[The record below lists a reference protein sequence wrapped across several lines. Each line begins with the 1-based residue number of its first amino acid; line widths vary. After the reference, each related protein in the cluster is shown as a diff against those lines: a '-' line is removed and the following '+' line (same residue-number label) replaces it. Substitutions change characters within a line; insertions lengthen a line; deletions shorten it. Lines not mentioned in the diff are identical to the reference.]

1 MASFSYVIIDQRGK
15 EKRGSMEGD
24 SEEKVKS
31 ALKADG
37 LIPLSVKEQNL
48 LTKDLNF
55 DIGGGIKPRD
65 LSVFCRQF
73 GSVLSAGVTIISA
86 LQMLGDQTEKKRMKN
101 AIREIQASVEKGET
115 LAASMG
121 MQPKIFPP
129 ILINMVEAG
138 EASGSLEI
146 TFERMAIHFE
156 KDSKLKGLIK
166 QAMIYPMV
174 ICIVAIGAI
183 VVMMTVVVPNFIAM
197 FNDMDTQLPAIT
209 QFVVNIS
216 NFMVRKWWLLILIVA
231 LVTGGFIALKKNP
244 AGAEALGKVA
254 LRIPLFGGL
263 IIKSSSAR
271 LTRTLS
277 TMITAGIPLIDALQ
291 ITARTMDNIIVKKC
305 LINASEE
312 VARGVP
318 LSKPLEYSKLFPP
331 MVYHMISIGEETGNM
346 ESMLDRVADY
356 YDEEVEAATKA
367 LTTVLEPLVIVI
379 MALVVGVI
387 IMAIMSPM
395 MSLYSSIENA

>member
-1 MASFSYVIIDQRGK
+1 MASFSYVIIDPMGK
-15 EKRGSMEGD
+15 EKHGSMVGD
-24 SEEKVKS
+24 SADKVTS

-37 LIPLSVKEQNL
+37 MIPLSVKEQSL

-55 DIGGGIKPRD
+55 DIGSGVKTRD
-65 LSVFCRQF
+65 LSIFCRQF
-73 GSVLSAGVTIISA
+73 ASILSAGVTIISA

-115 LAASMG
+115 LAQSMG
-121 MQPKIFPP
+121 LQPKVFPP
-129 ILINMVEAG
+129 ILVNMVEAG
-138 EASGSLEI
+138 EATGSLEV
-146 TFERMAIHFE
+146 TFERMAMHFE

-174 ICIVAIGAI
+174 ICIVAVGAI
-183 VVMMTVVVPNFIAM
+183 SIMMTVVVPNFIAM
-197 FNDMDTQLPAIT
+197 FDSIGTKLPAIT

-216 NFMVRKWWLLILIVA
+216 NFMVSKWWLLLLIV
-231 LVTGGFIALKKNP
+231 VIVVGGFIALRKNP
-244 AGAEALGKVA
+244 ASAEVLGRIALKV
-254 LRIPLFGGL
+254 PLFGGL

-277 TMITAGIPLIDALQ
+277 TMITAGIPLIEALQ
-291 ITARTMDNIIVKKC
+291 ITSRTMDNIIVKKC
-305 LINASEE
+305 LMNASEE

-318 LSKPLEYSKLFPP
+318 LSKPLEYSGIFPP
-331 MVYHMISIGEETGNM
+331 MVYHMINIGEETGNM

-367 LTTVLEPLVIVI
+367 LTTVLEPLIIVI
-379 MALVVGVI
+379 LALVVGVI

>member
-1 MASFSYVIIDQRGK
+1 MASFSYVIVDQMGK

-24 SEEKVKS
+24 NEEKVKS

-37 LIPLSVKEQNL
+37 LIPLSVKEQSL
-48 LTKDLNF
+48 LTKDLSF
-55 DIGGGIKPRD
+55 EVGGGVKPRD

-73 GSVLSAGVTIISA
+73 ASILSAGVTIISA
-86 LQMLGDQTEKKRMKN
+86 LQMLGEQTEKKRMKK

-115 LAASMG
+115 LATSMG
-121 MQPKIFPP
+121 MQPKTFPP
-129 ILINMVEAG
+129 ILVNMVEAG
-138 EASGSLEI
+138 EASGSLEV

-183 VVMMTVVVPNFIAM
+183 IVMMTVVVPNFIGM
-197 FNDMDTQLPAIT
+197 FNDMGTQLPAIT

-216 NFMVRKWWLLILIVA
+216 NFIVQKWWLLVIIVA
-231 LVTGGFIALKKNP
+231 LVIGGFIALKRNP
-244 AGAEALGKVA
+244 ASAEFMGRLALK
-254 LRIPLFGGL
+254 IPLFGGL
-263 IIKSSSAR
+263 IIKSSSSR

-291 ITARTMDNIIVKKC
+291 ITARTMDNIVVKKC

-318 LSKPLEYSKLFPP
+318 LSKPLEYSKIFPP
-331 MVYHMISIGEETGNM
+331 MVYHMVNIGEETGNM
-346 ESMLDRVADY
+346 ESMLDHVADY

-367 LTTVLEPLVIVI
+367 LTTVLEPLIIVI
-379 MALVVGVI
+379 LALVVGVI

-395 MSLYSSIENA
+395 LSLYSNIDKA

>member
-15 EKRGSMEGD
+15 EKRGAIEGD

-31 ALKADG
+31 ALKAEG

-48 LTKDLNF
+48 LTRDLNL
-55 DIGGGIKPRD
+55 DIGGGVKPRD

-73 GSVLSAGVTIISA
+73 ASVLSAGVTIISA
-86 LQMLGDQTEKKRMKN
+86 LQMLGDQTEKKRMKT
-101 AIREIQASVEKGET
+101 AIREIKASVEKGET
-115 LAASMG
+115 LANSMG
-121 MQPKIFPP
+121 RQPKIFPP
-129 ILINMVEAG
+129 LLVNMVEAG

-146 TFERMAIHFE
+146 TFERMALHFE

-183 VVMMTVVVPNFIAM
+183 SIMMTVVVPNFIAM
-197 FNDMDTQLPAIT
+197 FEDMDTQLPAIT
-209 QFVVNIS
+209 QFVVRIS
-216 NFMVRKWWLLILIVA
+216 SFMVRKWWLLVILIA
-231 LVTGGFIALKKNP
+231 LAAGGIMALRKNP
-244 AGAEALGKVA
+244 SGAEVLGKLA
-254 LRIPLFGGL
+254 LRTPLFGSL
-263 IIKSSSAR
+263 IIKSSSSGLA
-271 LTRTLS
+271 RTLS

-291 ITARTMDNIIVKKC
+291 ITARTMDNIIVKRC
-305 LINASEE
+305 LMNASEE

-318 LSKPLEYSKLFPP
+318 LSKPLEYSKIFPP

-367 LTTVLEPLVIVI
+367 LTTILEPLIIVI

-395 MSLYSSIENA
+395 MSLYSSIDKA